1 MQEITVNGKDFDT
14 PEEVYEFLAE
24 KLELPGESDGNLS
37 ALYDVLLNLSDDI
50 RLILNLTEV
59 EDDAMMEILERIAEI
74 LTDAADTSVYL
85 EVSIKQ

>member
-74 LTDAADTSVYL
+74 LTDAADTSEYL

>member
-24 KLELPGESDGNLS
+24 KLELTGESDGNLS

-74 LTDAADTSVYL
+74 LTDAADTSEYL

>member
-1 MQEITVNGKDFDT
+1 MQEITVNGKDFDA

-74 LTDAADTSVYL
+74 LTDAADTSEYL

>member
-1 MQEITVNGKDFDT
+1 M
-14 PEEVYEFLAE
+14 EEVYEFLAE

-74 LTDAADTSVYL
+74 LTDAADTSEYL

>member
-1 MQEITVNGKDFDT
+1 M
-14 PEEVYEFLAE
+14 
-24 KLELPGESDGNLS
+24 
-37 ALYDVLLNLSDDI
+37 YDVLLNLSDDI

-74 LTDAADTSVYL
+74 LTDAADTSEYL

>member
-14 PEEVYEFLAE
+14 PEEVYEFLTE

-50 RLILNLTEV
+50 ILFVNLTDV
-59 EDDAMMEILERIAEI
+59 EDDALMEILERIAEI
-74 LTDAADTSVYL
+74 LKVAADTSEYL

>member
-50 RLILNLTEV
+50 RLIMNLTEV

-74 LTDAADTSVYL
+74 LTDAADTSEYL

>member
-24 KLELPGESDGNLS
+24 KLELPGESDGTLS

-74 LTDAADTSVYL
+74 LTDAADTSEYL